1 MTNLQPHRLQTGLC
15 LDIDKSWT
23 PAQAMAVFELIT
35 DLRDLIWSHY
45 DLTLQEQYQLDPLQ
59 DDDLGWEE
67 EPKEKDPDVP
77 F

>member
-1 MTNLQPHRLQTGLC
+1 MTNQQPHHLQTGLC

-23 PAQAMAVFELIT
+23 PEQAMAVFELIT

-45 DLTLQEQYQLDPLQ
+45 DLALQEQYQRDQLEGQ
-59 DDDLGWEE
+59 GWEC
-67 EPKEKDPDVP
+67 EPKEKDPEVP

>member
-23 PAQAMAVFELIT
+23 PEQAMAVFELIT

-45 DLTLQEQYQLDPLQ
+45 DLALQEQYQRDQLEDQ
-59 DDDLGWEE
+59 GWEY
-67 EPKEKDPDVP
+67 EPEEKDPEVP

>member
-23 PAQAMAVFELIT
+23 PEQAMAVFELIT

-45 DLTLQEQYQLDPLQ
+45 DLALQEQYQRDQLEGQ
-59 DDDLGWEE
+59 GWEG
-67 EPKEKDPDVP
+67 EPKEKDPEVP

>member
-15 LDIDKSWT
+15 LSINQSWT
-23 PAQAMAVFELIT
+23 PEQAMAVFELIT

-45 DLTLQEQYQLDPLQ
+45 DLALQEQYQRDQLKNQ
-59 DDDLGWEE
+59 GWDY
-67 EPKEKDPDVP
+67 EPEEKDPEVP